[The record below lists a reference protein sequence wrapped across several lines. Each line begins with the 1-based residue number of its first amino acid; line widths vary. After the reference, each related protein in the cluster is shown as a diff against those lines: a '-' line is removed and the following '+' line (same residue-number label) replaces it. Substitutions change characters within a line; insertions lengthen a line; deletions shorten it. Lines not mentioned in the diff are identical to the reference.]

1 MARLSSWR
9 VSWPVDWRSAT
20 IGSSTGTMALAK
32 YSEILP
38 MTLPE
43 VDAHL
48 RRVSSKGLDKQ
59 HITVGHQQQQKQLKP
74 ERADKVAPY
83 LGTVQRQFFS

>member
-1 MARLSSWR
+1 MHGA
-9 VSWPVDWRSAT
+9 A

-43 VDAHL
+43 
-48 RRVSSKGLDKQ
+48 
-59 HITVGHQQQQKQLKP
+59 
-74 ERADKVAPY
+74 E
-83 LGTVQRQFFS
+83 